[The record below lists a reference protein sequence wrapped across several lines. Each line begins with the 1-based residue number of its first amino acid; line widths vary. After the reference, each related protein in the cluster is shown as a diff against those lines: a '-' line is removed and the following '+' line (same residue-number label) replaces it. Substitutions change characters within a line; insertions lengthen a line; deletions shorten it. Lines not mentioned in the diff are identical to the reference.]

1 MWVHWKLER
10 DAPGGAGVRLAAEAT
25 GTGYVAMGW
34 GSEMVGSEV
43 VIGLPSEVNASLQLF
58 FILYFLSNVFQR
70 NPLLTVLGP
79 EGK

>member
-43 VIGLPSEVNASLQLF
+43 VIGLPSEVRA
-58 FILYFLSNVFQR
+58 
-70 NPLLTVLGP
+70 
-79 EGK
+79 